1 MDMNIDKG
9 HILVVDDDYSV
20 RSSIAEGLAKHGYA
34 VTGAVSGKDAF
45 KKLRNEE
52 FDLVLLDVQLPDVN
66 GIELLS
72 RIRQNWDDT
81 VVIMVS
87 AVGGVETAVEAM
99 QRGAFHYITKP
110 CRLDELAILVQK
122 GLQSALLD
130 RRVAG
135 YNLMQKRRF
144 GSDGIIAES
153 QPMQEVL
160 ELVHRIAVRENSTVL
175 ILGESGT
182 GKELVAKAIH
192 YESPR
197 SEQPFLAVNCAAV
210 PTHLLESELMGYEKG
225 AFTDA
230 RSRKK
235 GLLEMADGGTLF
247 LDEIGEMDMVMQA
260 KLLRVL
266 EEKGIRRIGGTAMIP
281 VDVRIVSATNQNLL
295 QAVRENRFR
304 QDLYYRL
311 HVLPIQI
318 PPLRSRR
325 EDILP
330 LTSHFIRHFNR
341 ELGREV
347 KGLSKMAERFLLE
360 YDWPGNVRELRNVIE
375 RAMIL
380 EGTTQILL
388 EHLPGEIIQKTGGG
402 RSETL
407 NFQLPPEGV
416 DIEAVERELIRQA
429 LELSKG
435 NQSHAARKLTL
446 GIDAFRY
453 RMKKFGFL

>member
-1 MDMNIDKG
+1 MDSGKG
-9 HILVVDDDYSV
+9 NLLVVDGDYSV
-20 RSSIAEGLAKHGYA
+20 RSSITEGLARHGYS
-34 VTGAVSGKDAF
+34 VVGAASGEEGLNR
-45 KKLRNEE
+45 LRSED
-52 FDLVLLDVQLPDVN
+52 FDLVLLDLQLPDVN

-72 RIRQNWDDT
+72 RIRRDWDDV

-87 AVGGVETAVEAM
+87 AVGRVETAVEAM

-110 CRLDELAILVQK
+110 CRPDELAILVQK
-122 GLQSALLD
+122 GLHAAVMD
-130 RRVAG
+130 RRMAG
-135 YNLMQKRRF
+135 FRLMQRQRF
-144 GSDGIIAES
+144 GVANIIAES
-153 QPMQEVL
+153 PPMKEVL
-160 ELVHRIAVRENSTVL
+160 ALVGKMAGREGSTVL
-175 ILGESGT
+175 IQGESGT

-197 SEQPFLAVNCAAV
+197 ADQPFLAVNCAAV

-230 RSRKK
+230 RNRKK

-247 LDEIGEMDMVMQA
+247 LDEIGEMDILMQA

-266 EEKGIRRIGGTAMIP
+266 EDKGVRRIGGTAMIP
-281 VDVRIVSATNQNLL
+281 VDVRIVSATNQDLL
-295 QAVRENRFR
+295 EGIRENRFR

-311 HVLPIQI
+311 HVLPIYV
-318 PPLRSRR
+318 PPLRRR
-325 EDILP
+325 KEDILP
-330 LTSHFIRHFNR
+330 LTAHFIGHFNR

-347 KGLSKMAERFLLE
+347 EGVSRMAEKFLLE

-380 EGTTQILL
+380 EGTSQILL
-388 EHLPGEIIQKTGGG
+388 EHLPREIIERTGGAKSG
-402 RSETL
+402 TL
-407 NFQLPPEGV
+407 NFQLPPDGV
-416 DIEAVERELIRQA
+416 DIEEVERELIRQS
-429 LELSKG
+429 LELAKG
-435 NQSHAARKLTL
+435 NQSHAARKLNL